1 MQINTHKYL
10 FNLYEFIRSYF
21 ELDLDIKNKNANML
35 KLNVLKGRD
44 KLCQYL
50 KIKHY

>member
-1 MQINTHKYL
+1 MNVFKQNINKYL

-21 ELDLDIKNKNANML
+21 ELDLDKNANML
-35 KLNVLKGRD
+35 ELNVVKGRD

-50 KIKHY
+50 KIKYY